1 MNTFIKSSSSALECE
16 LYLIALRRLYST
28 GCIDSTLRSAVS
40 IEAVL
45 SMLNTNLGGT
55 LLQQDQ
61 KLSNDTELSILFH
74 ATTFLQSF
82 LNIPQ
87 ETGITDRICAYGH
100 ITDSAEKS
108 EVTAFIGQLIASDIE
123 SQVFDSTLTDEV
135 EYSGH
140 SIINTKV
147 QELNELCREI
157 YRSSSSQPITV
168 IPGMSTVLYCG
179 FAIPMQVDPHHISG
193 QVFTDTS
200 RENMKRF
207 LQAILLSKA
216 VVLQGNIGCG
226 KSFIIR
232 ELAIIMGQETKL
244 VIIRSLLFKYMYQI
258 LMDVYFHSSG

>member
-1 MNTFIKSSSSALECE
+1 MNTFVKHATSALECE

-28 GCIDSTLRSAVS
+28 GCINSTLRSAIS
-40 IEAVL
+40 IDAIL

-55 LLQQDQ
+55 LLQHDK

-74 ATTFLQSF
+74 ATTFLQTF
-82 LNIPQ
+82 LNTPQ
-87 ETGITDRICAYGH
+87 ETDISDRICAYGH
-100 ITDSAEKS
+100 ITDSS
-108 EVTAFIGQLIASDIE
+108 ERSLVTAVIGQLVASDIE
-123 SQVFDSTLTDEV
+123 SEVFDSTLTDEI
-135 EYSGH
+135 EPSGH
-140 SIINTKV
+140 STINRKI

-168 IPGMSTVLYCG
+168 IPGMSTILYCG
-179 FAIPMQVDPHHISG
+179 FAIPMQVDPRHISG

-200 RENMKRF
+200 RENMKKF

-244 VIIRSLLFKYMYQI
+244 VFLITPLFI
-258 LMDVYFHSSG
+258 